1 MDLFLPPALRRLLV
15 PIRDSRAFHPV
26 QFVVRI
32 SYLFYKELRD
42 DKAFIRAAG
51 MSYTTLIALVPSL
64 VLIFGVLG
72 AVGLMSDPNDQQ
84 AVYDALFG
92 TFFGDVEEIR
102 ETLIPLFTKVDF
114 RALGAVS
121 VGTLLVVAARL
132 FLMVEQ
138 AYSDIFE
145 VRIDRWLTRRILNF
159 YFSMTAV
166 PLVLVTSIEAAW
178 RMGLEG
184 YRTPMVSLLQ
194 FGLLLAALKLFP
206 CTHVRWGPALLGATT
221 SWVLLEI
228 GGGVFQL
235 YVQWTYTNP
244 DYPLRAFYGSL
255 ILLPVFL
262 VWLYTFWLIVLL
274 GVEVAHVSQNYGSLV
289 AAEQTAAERER
300 RRLRSPS
307 LDNALEILAHVAAHF
322 LRGDGPVPHELL
334 DDEMHLPS
342 RDVREVAEVMVEA
355 KLLIETDEG
364 WMLTRPPDGIAL
376 EEVAAAW
383 RSFTSLPGGD
393 TRIADELEGAMELDG
408 TLADAVGRWDIAFE
422 SESMNTEE
430 RAKADA
436 SRPPADPYAAEIA
449 GIDR

>member
-1 MDLFLPPALRRLLV
+1 VDLFLPPILRRLLAS
-15 PIRDSRAFHPV
+15 IRNSRAFHPV
-26 QFVVRI
+26 QFVFRV

-92 TFFGDVEEIR
+92 TFFGDVKEIR
-102 ETLIPLFTKVDF
+102 EALIPLFTEVDF

-121 VGTLLVVAARL
+121 VGALLVVAARL
-132 FLMVEQ
+132 YLMVEQ

-145 VRIDRWLTRRILNF
+145 VDIDRWMTRRILNF

-166 PLVLVTSIEAAW
+166 PLVLVASIEAAW

-184 YRTPMVSLLQ
+184 YRTPMVSVLQ
-194 FGLLLAALKLFP
+194 FSLLLGALKLFP
-206 CTHVRWGPALLGATT
+206 CTQVRWGPALLGATT
-221 SWVLLEI
+221 SWVLLEL
-228 GGGVFQL
+228 GGSGFQW

-262 VWLYTFWLIVLL
+262 VWLYMLWLVVLL
-274 GVEVAHVSQNYGSLV
+274 GVEVAHVAQNYGSLV
-289 AAEQTAAERER
+289 EAEQTAAERER

-307 LDNALEILAHVAAHF
+307 LDNALEILAHVAAHWI
-322 LRGDGPVPHELL
+322 RGDGPVPHELL

-342 RDVREVAEVMVEA
+342 RDVREVAAVLVDAKLMVESG
-355 KLLIETDEG
+355 EG
-364 WMLTRPPDGIAL
+364 WLLCKPPESIAL
-376 EEVAAAW
+376 MDVADAW
-383 RSFTSLPGGD
+383 RELTSLPGGD
-393 TRIADELEGAMELDG
+393 PRIADEVERALDLDG
-408 TLADAVGRWDIAFE
+408 SLADAVTRWEIAFE
-422 SESMNTEE
+422 TQLDTEE
-430 RAKADA
+430 RKKHDAK
-436 SRPPADPYAAEIA
+436 RPAPQDPYAAEIA
-449 GIDR
+449 GMDV